1 MFSSLWSVLPFLAPV
16 LMFAVILLFP
26 RLFGGKLVEKSL
38 QRSEHIQQQN
48 ADFQEQ
54 LLGEFRRHNAVMEQ
68 QSQLVT
74 RLLERSEE

>member
-54 LLGEFRRHNAVMEQ
+54 LLREFRRHNAVMEQ